1 MVNRLYCV
9 QFHFVLTLDFP
20 CSFVVSTLGIV
31 EGIVFMVQHYYGDMN
46 KNVKQVFAKVHFTL
60 FYVAIINALMSCLL
74 YFCAMHFANKH
85 WIRLET
91 VDVDHYVAIR
101 KKFDALEEQLNNM
114 NVLSDGNNTALNNQ
128 SSKSSN
134 EKSTGANPLNLFD
147 KSNYRHLLNAKYRKL
162 LVQVRFHEL
171 RLHFIESNDLDPRFR
186 VSSYLQLCSKLFV
199 SFPSL
204 VLISSYYL
212 SYSSSSIVNDVFKSL
227 VRISTFAWLILLA
240 FTNLLYFVMSVIV
253 AETDDQNAPGTALSY
268 IFVGFTVGFVL
279 VSFMIAKK
287 IKKIFFEIMRHK
299 EWISRHH
306 DGEEVGCLNHH
317 LSNILE
323 EHNRGDYSH
332 QVGYFWN
339 ADPTLVVTFCQVMQ
353 FGYALALGILPIFG
367 KDIFVDETYFRWAGW
382 YLLVPSASYAVFLVS
397 ARKYLYNFYP
407 FGSPVCLTIVQ
418 ITYLYA
424 GSLEH
429 NHSAIYTM
437 HQSWRACK

>member
-1 MVNRLYCV
+1 MHEVVTNETTRDHSVVNRRYYV

-31 EGIVFMVQHYYGDMN
+31 EGIVFMVSHYYGDMN

-85 WIRLET
+85 WVRLET

-101 KKFDALEEQLNNM
+101 KKFDALEEQLNSM
-114 NVLSDGNNTALNNQ
+114 NVSSDGNNTSMNNQ
-128 SSKSSN
+128 SSNSSN
-134 EKSTGANPLNLFD
+134 EKSTVAKPLNLFD

-171 RLHFIESNDLDPRFR
+171 RLHFIESNGLDPRFR
-186 VSSYLQLCSKLFV
+186 VSSYLKLCM
-199 SFPSL
+199 
-204 VLISSYYL
+204 
-212 SYSSSSIVNDVFKSL
+212 NDVFKSL

-253 AETDDQNAPGTALSY
+253 AETDDQYAPGTALSY

-279 VSFMIAKK
+279 VSFMIARK
-287 IKKIFFEIMRHK
+287 IKKIFFAIMRHK

-306 DGEEVGCLNHH
+306 DGEELGCLVHH
-317 LSNILE
+317 VSNILE
-323 EHNRGDYSH
+323 EHTRGDYSH
-332 QVGYFWN
+332 QVGYFW
-339 ADPTLVVTFCQVMQ
+339 ASDPTLVVTFCQVMQ

-367 KDIFVDETYFRWAGW
+367 KDIFVDETPFQWQGW

-397 ARKYLYNFYP
+397 ARRHLDNFHS
-407 FGSPVCLTIVQ
+407 FGSPYV
-418 ITYLYA
+418 
-424 GSLEH
+424 
-429 NHSAIYTM
+429 
-437 HQSWRACK
+437 

>member
-1 MVNRLYCV
+1 
-9 QFHFVLTLDFP
+9 
-20 CSFVVSTLGIV
+20 
-31 EGIVFMVQHYYGDMN
+31 MVQHYYGDMN

-114 NVLSDGNNTALNNQ
+114 NVLSDGNNTAMNNQ

-134 EKSTGANPLNLFD
+134 EKPPAANPLLLFD

-186 VSSYLQLCSKLFV
+186 VSSYLQLCM
-199 SFPSL
+199 
-204 VLISSYYL
+204 
-212 SYSSSSIVNDVFKSL
+212 NDVFKSL

-323 EHNRGDYSH
+323 EHTRGDYSH
-332 QVGYFWN
+332 QVKHFWN

-397 ARKYLYNFYP
+397 ARKYLYNFHSIWISSMSDNSSNNP
-407 FGSPVCLTIVQ
+407 SIRRVFGAQSFRNIHNAPVLE
-418 ITYLYA
+418 
-424 GSLEH
+424 SL
-429 NHSAIYTM
+429 
-437 HQSWRACK
+437 